1 MTHNKMIR
9 IQYRDF
15 TTVANFAHS
24 TEAGLELLIRDHANK
39 YGAITMEEIEIE
51 DLEFEDLLED

>member
-1 MTHNKMIR
+1 MIR